1 MNKLGFGFLRIPQ
14 KQNTNEYDWK
24 ALDRLVDLYMD
35 AGGRY
40 FDTCY
45 TYLDGHSEEGI
56 RRSVVSRKRRE
67 DFCLTEKIPGYL
79 CRKPEDAE

>member
-1 MNKLGFGFLRIPQ
+1 M
-14 KQNTNEYDWK
+14 E
-24 ALDRLVDLYMD
+24 

-56 RRSVVSRKRRE
+56 RRSVISRKRRE